1 MTITK
6 ANKHKIFGIVIV
18 LIIASFVLYSY
29 GSDIPLIN
37 KIPIFADDQKH
48 EYRPVFDEEGEIDY
62 WTCAMHP
69 SVRLRDPGK
78 CPICSMDTV
87 AVWKKD
93 NSQQQPTTQAKTE
106 EIDSTKNG
114 DEMSG
119 MQGHDHSTMGVST
132 KKDNGGESKSTFTV
146 SPNRQQLIG
155 VKTEPVMIRTLD
167 KEIRTVGMVTLDE
180 SKIYNVQTKYTGW
193 IDKVFVD
200 FRWQHVNIG
209 QPLFSIYS
217 PELVT
222 TQEEYLLALK
232 SKNILGDSQFPD
244 ISSGANSLLEASR
257 RRLELLDVS
266 SSQIKELERT
276 GKVKT
281 NLTVYSPVKGHVAQ
295 KNAFENMFVEP
306 NTTIYKIADHSVV
319 WVQVDIYENEISL
332 VKLGQSAVMTL
343 PSYPGEEYIGDV
355 TFIWPH
361 LDPETRTVKVRLE
374 FPNPDLKFLPEM
386 YANVVLDIPLGE
398 RLTVPGSAVLRTGK
412 MDIVFVDK
420 GQGNME
426 IRRVQLGRR
435 AGGYYE
441 VLRGLSEGEKVVSR
455 ANFLIDSESKIQA
468 AAATWGEDED
478 DTADSDDHKPETI
491 KKLELY
497 PEQGPDKSQNENDN
511 NR

>member
-1 MTITK
+1 MTRTN
-6 ANKHKIFGIVIV
+6 NKQYKILGIFMMF
-18 LIIASFVLYSY
+18 IIASFVLYRY

-69 SVRLRDPGK
+69 SVRMKEPGK

-93 NSQQQPTTQAKTE
+93 NSQQQPTAQAKTE
-106 EIDSTKNG
+106 DIDSTKNG

-119 MQGHDHSTMGVST
+119 MQGHDHSTMGVRT
-132 KKDNGGESKSTFTV
+132 KPGIDQEAKSTFTV

-155 VKTEPVMIRTLD
+155 IKTESVMIRTLD

-200 FRWQHVNIG
+200 FKWQHVNIG

-222 TQEEYLLALK
+222 AQEEYLLALK
-232 SKNILGDSQFPD
+232 SNKILSDSQFAD
-244 ISSGANSLLEASR
+244 ISSGADSLLKASR
-257 RRLELLDVS
+257 RRLELLGVS
-266 SSQIKELERT
+266 QSQIKELERT
-276 GKVKT
+276 GEVKT
-281 NLTVYSPVKGHVAQ
+281 NLIVYSPVKGHVAQ
-295 KNAFENMFVEP
+295 KNAFENMHVEP
-306 NTTIYKIADHSVV
+306 NTVLYKIADHTTA
-319 WVQVDIYENEISL
+319 WVQVDIYENEIPL
-332 VKLGQSAVMTL
+332 VKLGEKATMTL
-343 PSYPGEEYIGDV
+343 ASFPGEVFEGDV

-361 LDPETRTVKVRLE
+361 INPETRTVKARLE
-374 FPNPDLKFLPEM
+374 FPNPDLKLLPEM
-386 YANVVLDIPLGE
+386 YADVTLDIPIGE
-398 RLTVPGSAVLRTGK
+398 KLTIPNSAVLRTGK
-412 MDIVFVDK
+412 KDIVFVDK
-420 GQGNME
+420 GNGNME
-426 IRRVQLGRR
+426 IRRVELGQK

-441 VLRGLSEGEKVVSR
+441 VLRGLKSGEQVVSR

-468 AAATWGEDED
+468 AVATWGEDETD
-478 DTADSDDHKPETI
+478 QESTQ
-491 KKLELY
+491 KLEPQL
-497 PEQGPDKSQNENDN
+497 EEEIENN
-511 NR
+511 TETQQP

>member
-200 FRWQHVNIG
+200 FRYQHVNIG

-232 SKNILGDSQFPD
+232 SKNILSDSQFPD

>member
-6 ANKHKIFGIVIV
+6 TNKHKIFGIVIV
-18 LIIASFVLYSY
+18 LIIASFVLYRY

-132 KKDNGGESKSTFTV
+132 KNDNGGESKSTFTV

-232 SKNILGDSQFPD
+232 SKNILSDSQFPD

-426 IRRVQLGRR
+426 IR
-435 AGGYYE
+435 
-441 VLRGLSEGEKVVSR
+441 
-455 ANFLIDSESKIQA
+455 
-468 AAATWGEDED
+468 
-478 DTADSDDHKPETI
+478 
-491 KKLELY
+491 
-497 PEQGPDKSQNENDN
+497 
-511 NR
+511 